1 MIEEGRDERS
11 DGGGDVERV
20 VLPGQNADVV
30 GEERVDVGGGG
41 GDQRAQNEEEHQ
53 REERFVLRHRVQ
65 AALAAEDELA
75 ALRDGVQKGLGR

>member
-1 MIEEGRDERS
+1 MVEEGGEERG
-11 DGGGDVERV
+11 DGRGDVQRV
-20 VLPGQNADVV
+20 VLPGLDADVV
-30 GEERVDVGGGG
+30 GEEGVDVGGGG

-75 ALRDGVQKGLGR
+75 ALHDGVQKGLGR